1 LVSAKRLLLL
11 LLLLL
16 KLGHFPGRKVR
27 GKASDSVQQTAG
39 GGYLE

>member
-1 LVSAKRLLLL
+1 MSAKRLLLL

-16 KLGHFPGRKVR
+16 KLGHFSGRKVR
-27 GKASDSVQQTAG
+27 GQAGDSVQQTTG